1 MSNTVSL
8 TATKRE
14 ALGSAAS
21 RRLRKQGFVPA
32 VIYSH
37 GEENVH
43 FQVSLEQFKKI
54 EHHAGL
60 VSIDIEGEG
69 KRNAIVKEIQYKA
82 ISSQP
87 LAIDFLGVKAGE
99 KVTVIVPI
107 EAKGDPEGLREGGQL
122 EQVIH
127 ELEIEVAPADIP
139 EVLVVDVSALKLDD
153 TLTIA
158 EIALPASAKALHDQT
173 QIVFQVRLPHVVE
186 EPAETEPAPA
196 EGDAAAAAA
205 APAADA
211 K

>member
-99 KVTVIVPI
+99 KVVVGKFTGTDVTIDKEDYKFV
-107 EAKGDPEGLREGGQL
+107 KQD
-122 EQVIH
+122 
-127 ELEIEVAPADIP
+127 DI
-139 EVLVVDVSALKLDD
+139 LAVVTD
-153 TLTIA
+153 
-158 EIALPASAKALHDQT
+158 
-173 QIVFQVRLPHVVE
+173 
-186 EPAETEPAPA
+186 
-196 EGDAAAAAA
+196 
-205 APAADA
+205 
-211 K
+211 

>member
-69 KRNAIVKEIQYKA
+69 KDRK
-82 ISSQP
+82 S
-87 LAIDFLGVKAGE
+87 
-99 KVTVIVPI
+99 
-107 EAKGDPEGLREGGQL
+107 
-122 EQVIH
+122 
-127 ELEIEVAPADIP
+127 
-139 EVLVVDVSALKLDD
+139 VV
-153 TLTIA
+153 
-158 EIALPASAKALHDQT
+158 
-173 QIVFQVRLPHVVE
+173 
-186 EPAETEPAPA
+186 
-196 EGDAAAAAA
+196 
-205 APAADA
+205 
-211 K
+211 

>member
-99 KVTVIVPI
+99 KVTVVVPI

-127 ELEIEVAPADIP
+127 ELELQVSPAEIP
-139 EVLVVDVSALKLDD
+139 EVILVDVSALQLDQEITVADLPLPGDAKVIGD
-153 TLTIA
+153 T
-158 EIALPASAKALHDQT
+158 D
-173 QIVFQVRLPHVVE
+173 QIVFQVRMPHVKLE
-186 EPAETEPAPA
+186 EPEAAPA
-196 EGDAAAAAA
+196 EEA
-205 APAADA
+205 APADA
-211 K
+211 KESK